1 MREEVQQRA
10 LEAINRM
17 MRDGIGIMRAARL
30 SRSSRRTIK
39 KYMRNQGIRTK
50 MVRGSMRIVPSMP
63 QRINAFVMHMNN
75 GYSATASAKAV
86 GTTVRTMSR
95 KEIDGSP
102 IITKVGRRWE
112 LNVVPLYRHS
122 IVVYG
127 RIIGLGDNIQGSGAV
142 PNSLEE
148 NKPDSQEGVSEEDI
162 SSPDADT
169 AIWFQVDFDDF
180 ITTLSR
186 DKVGAYY
193 RPLIMDALRTQL
205 ETPNIPDESLALKFL
220 NNADVREHST
230 ANNRLADG
238 DVTRLEQIMNRY
250 NVRLYSPPNYGVDDN
265 LMPRDIEMVQRDEL
279 GEEVSFGDFQIF
291 MLREDETAIYPQDGS
306 GRPYPVEIRVDYN
319 LADELDV

>member
-17 MRDGIGIMRAARL
+17 MRDRIGIMKASRL
-30 SRSSRRTIK
+30 ARSSRRSVK
-39 KYMRNQGIRTK
+39 NYMALKGIRSK
-50 MVRGSMRIVPSMP
+50 IIGGNMRIVPNMT
-63 QRINAFVMHMNN
+63 QRINSFIMHMNN

-86 GTTVRTMSR
+86 GTTVRTMAR
-95 KEIDGSP
+95 KDVNGTP
-102 IITKVGRRWE
+102 IILKEGRRWK

-127 RIIGLGDNIQGSGAV
+127 RIVGLGDNIQGSGEV
-142 PNSLEE
+142 PTSLDT

-162 SSPDADT
+162 KSPDADT

-193 RPLIMDALRTQL
+193 RPLIMDALREQL
-205 ETPNIPDESLALKFL
+205 ETPNISDESLALRFL
-220 NNADVREHST
+220 NNDDVRQHSVS
-230 ANNRLADG
+230 NGRLENQE
-238 DVTRLEQIMNRY
+238 VSRLEQIMSRY

-265 LMPRDIEMVQRDEL
+265 MMPRDIELIPITEL
-279 GEEVSFGDFQIF
+279 GKEVSFGDFQVF
-291 MLREDETAIYPQDGS
+291 MLRDDEPSLYPPDA
-306 GRPYPVEIRVDYN
+306 PVEIRVDYD
-319 LADELDV
+319 LADESGI

>member
-1 MREEVQQRA
+1 
-10 LEAINRM
+10 
-17 MRDGIGIMRAARL
+17 
-30 SRSSRRTIK
+30 
-39 KYMRNQGIRTK
+39 MRNQGIRTK

-220 NNADVREHST
+220 NNGDVREHST

>member
-1 MREEVQQRA
+1 
-10 LEAINRM
+10 
-17 MRDGIGIMRAARL
+17 
-30 SRSSRRTIK
+30 
-39 KYMRNQGIRTK
+39 MRNQGIRTK

-205 ETPNIPDESLALKFL
+205 ETPNIPDESLSLKFL

-238 DVTRLEQIMNRY
+238 EVTRLEQIMNRY

-291 MLREDETAIYPQDGS
+291 MLRDDEPAIYPQDGS